1 MKEWDDM
8 MGEIGLL
15 SRTGRSRVTK
25 KKEEVTEKMV
35 QEKSGPVVIKQYPNF
50 VKQIDRMEYARGDR
64 TQEQFAEELGIYPAY
79 YSKIKTGKMRPTEK
93 MLQRICEITGCPKDW
108 IQGGEKEVKKSE
120 EPVTKNS
127 PNAGKHQVNIVGEYL
142 AEEIQQMCRDLIEGE
157 LYEISATISISRG
170 ARI

>member
-8 MGEIGLL
+8 MGEMGLL

-25 KKEEVTEKMV
+25 PKGEVTEKMM
-35 QEKSGPVVIKQYPNF
+35 QEKSGPVVVKQYPNF
-50 VKQIDRMEYARGDR
+50 VKQIDRVEYARGER
-64 TQEQFAEELGIYPAY
+64 TQEQFAQELGVSPAY
-79 YSKIKTGKMRPTEK
+79 YSKIKTGKMRPPEK

-142 AEEIQQMCRDLIEGE
+142 AEEIQQMCRGLIEGE
-157 LYEISATISISRG
+157 LYEISATILISRG